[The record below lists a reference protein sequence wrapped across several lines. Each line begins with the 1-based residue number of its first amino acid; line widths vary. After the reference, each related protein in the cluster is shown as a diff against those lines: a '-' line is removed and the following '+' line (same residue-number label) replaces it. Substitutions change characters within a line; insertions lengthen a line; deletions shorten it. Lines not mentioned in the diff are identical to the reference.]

1 MGQPEIN
8 FLAGAFFVDGA
19 RDAYRWLRDEA
30 PVYFDEN
37 SGLWGVSRYDDVVA
51 VGRDPVTFSSSGGSR
66 PNTGPLPWMIDLD
79 GADHTKRRTIVSGGF
94 TPKRVR
100 ATEPRLAGICDDL
113 IDGVSERGECDFVA
127 DIAVPLPL
135 MVISDMV
142 GIPPADRAHLLGWTH
157 AMLESL
163 SGEPEGYAAAADAFG
178 AWMQYAHATTALRRD
193 TPAEDLW
200 SVLVHAEVDGERL
213 TDDEIA
219 MEALLLFI
227 GGDETTRQVAAG
239 GMERLLLGGLLDELR
254 ATPEMIPSGVEEML
268 RWVSPVNDMA
278 RTTTQPVELAGTAL
292 PAGVKLIVLYESAN
306 FDERHFADPDTFD
319 IRRAPN
325 DHVAF
330 GFGRHFCLGASL
342 ARVELAVLF
351 ERVLHRW
358 SRIEL
363 ATTSPLVRS
372 ITGLDSLPIS
382 FIP

>member
-19 RDAYRWLRDEA
+19 RDAYRWLRDNA
-30 PVYFDEN
+30 PVYLDEN

-51 VGRDPVTFSSSGGSR
+51 VGRDPVTFSSAGGSR

-79 GADHTKRRTIVSGGF
+79 GSDHMKRRTIVSGGF
-94 TPKRVR
+94 TPPRVR

-113 IDGVSERGECDFVA
+113 IDTVSERGACDFVA

-142 GIPPADRAHLLGWTH
+142 GIPPSDRAQLLGWTH

-178 AWMQYAHATTALRRD
+178 AWMQYAHAMTARRRA
-193 TPAEDLW
+193 TPTDDLW
-200 SVLVHAEVDGERL
+200 SVLVHAEVDDERL
-213 TDDEIA
+213 TDNEIA

-239 GMERLLLGGLLDELR
+239 GLEQLLLHGLVGELR
-254 ATPEMIPSGVEEML
+254 AAPELVPSAVEEML
-268 RWVSPVNDMA
+268 RWVCPVNDMA
-278 RTTTQPVELAGTAL
+278 RTTTRPVEVAGTTL
-292 PAGVKLIVLYESAN
+292 PAGVKLVVLYESAN
-306 FDERHFADPDTFD
+306 FDERHFDSPDDFNIHRT
-319 IRRAPN
+319 PN
-325 DHVAF
+325 DHLAF

-351 ERVLHRW
+351 ERVLARW
-358 SRIEL
+358 SHIEL
-363 ATTSPLVRS
+363 AGEPPQRS

-382 FIP
+382 FSP